1 MRTGKAEEEN
11 EAFITEASVRVIEV
25 DKDKRRVFASWNH
38 NAPPWIH
45 ESVVTKWTS

>member
-1 MRTGKAEEEN
+1 MQAN
-11 EAFITEASVRVIEV
+11 QH
-25 DKDKRRVFASWNH
+25 DLRVFASWNH